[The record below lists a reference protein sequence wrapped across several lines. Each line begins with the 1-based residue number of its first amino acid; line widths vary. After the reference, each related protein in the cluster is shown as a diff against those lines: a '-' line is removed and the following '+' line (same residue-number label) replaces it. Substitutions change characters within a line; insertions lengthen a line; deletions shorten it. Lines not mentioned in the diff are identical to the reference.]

1 MSKLMLKRL
10 GLVLMLLVVAGAG
23 LFVAMPSSDAAARFP
38 PRGTYN
44 PCAGFKTHPVAIRGG
59 LVVNSRT
66 DGGIGVVIGDSFLT
80 TDKRNGVNLAIQDL
94 RSSGQVEGLGF
105 VEIGIDQTRAAAGAG
120 STLVANQTG
129 SDYPATQTMKF
140 FPTVTIDGKA
150 YRALDAANLTNTSVT
165 STPPAIGTVYVLTN
179 DIRLESVDNPGQ
191 VEMTIKPS
199 KAFTVT
205 GHDFK

>member
-1 MSKLMLKRL
+1 MMSKRL
-10 GLVLMLLVVAGAG
+10 GIALVTLGVAGAG
-23 LFVAMPSSDAAARFP
+23 LFVALPSSNAAARFP

-66 DGGIGVVIGDSFLT
+66 DGGIGVVIGDSFVT

-94 RSSGQVEGLGF
+94 RSSGQVSGLGF
-105 VEIGIDQTRAAAGAG
+105 VEIGIDQTRTAGAG
-120 STLVANQTG
+120 STLVANQTD

-150 YRALDAANLTNTSVT
+150 YRALDAANLTNTNVT

>member
-1 MSKLMLKRL
+1 MMSKRL
-10 GLVLMLLVVAGAG
+10 GIALVTLGVAGAG
-23 LFVAMPSSDAAARFP
+23 LFVALPSSNAAARFP

-66 DGGIGVVIGDSFLT
+66 DGGIGVVIGDSFVT

-94 RSSGQVEGLGF
+94 RSSGQVSGLGF
-105 VEIGIDQTRAAAGAG
+105 VEIGIDQTRTAGAG
-120 STLVANQTG
+120 STLVANQTD

-140 FPTVTIDGKA
+140 FPTVTVDGTE
-150 YRALDAANLTNTSVT
+150 YRALDAANLVNTAVA
-165 STPPAIGTVYVLTN
+165 STPPPVGTVYVLTN
-179 DIRLESVDNPGQ
+179 DIRLEDVNKPG
-191 VEMTIKPS
+191 VVAMTIKPS